1 MKSQFQW
8 LSIEFKCYLRNF
20 PAMFFSLV
28 FPPLRLIIFG
38 ESYGSKPM
46 YNGLNVIDIS
56 VPAYIC
62 MIICITGIMSLPVTL
77 ATYRERKILKRFK
90 ATPTTPTHI
99 IGGQLFVNLVVA
111 ILGAFLLILTAKVRY
126 GFKFSG
132 NILLVCLAFL
142 LNALCCFA
150 IGFAIASFANDSK
163 SSYAI
168 SNVVYFPMIFISGAT
183 IPLEIM
189 SDSIRTIAKFL
200 PATYGVEIMK
210 AAWNDGSLSGHGKA
224 IAILAVVTVVFSALS
239 AAFFKWDSDNV

>member
-28 FPPLRLIIFG
+28 FPPLMLIIFG

-168 SNVVYFPMIFISGAT
+168 SNVVYFPMIFISGAI
-183 IPLEIM
+183 IPLEVIVRNLAAG
-189 SDSIRTIAKFL
+189 SFSKK
-200 PATYGVEIMK
+200 YGVEEGTRL
-210 AAWNDGSLSGHGKA
+210 NGKA